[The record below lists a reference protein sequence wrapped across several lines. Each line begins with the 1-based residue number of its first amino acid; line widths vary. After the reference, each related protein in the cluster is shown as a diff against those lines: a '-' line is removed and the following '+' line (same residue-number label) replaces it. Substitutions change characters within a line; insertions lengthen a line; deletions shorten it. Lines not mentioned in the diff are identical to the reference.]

1 MDNKLK
7 NLIKISS
14 NKNNKEKVNIEL
26 IELTN
31 NFEKF
36 KNKYSKELEKIK
48 KDQEEIKAQVK
59 NIVEII
65 EFLLIIKK

>member
-36 KNKYSKELEKIK
+36 KNEYSKELEKIK

-65 EFLLIIKK
+65 ESLLIIKK